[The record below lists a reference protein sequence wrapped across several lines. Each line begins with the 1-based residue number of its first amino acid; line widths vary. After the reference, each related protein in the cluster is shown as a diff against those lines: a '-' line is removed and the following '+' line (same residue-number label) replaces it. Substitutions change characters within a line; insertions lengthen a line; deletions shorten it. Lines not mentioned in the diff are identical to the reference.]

1 MAPHQQL
8 RHQQLRHQQLRHP
21 PLRHP
26 PLPPRTWRGVGGGGR
41 GRVGGRGRG
50 RGGVGGSYRSTA
62 ASIAASAAGMTD
74 GCRDVV
80 RGRWRCASCL
90 VRAEQSGSAGHTA
103 APRSNPSNSGTR
115 PAERQRRQSA
125 RPAADD
131 SSSLSVEEE
140 TVVRRTEATSGSVLS
155 KLDTLAHPPR
165 TESSASQ
172 RKKSIGLESR
182 RLSLQVK
189 QGFLLLYSKDPRNN
203 RRANAFIQRD
213 GGARAAGA

>member
-1 MAPHQQL
+1 MGG
-8 RHQQLRHQQLRHP
+8 
-21 PLRHP
+21 
-26 PLPPRTWRGVGGGGR
+26 GVGCGGG
-41 GRVGGRGRG
+41 VG
-50 RGGVGGSYRSTA
+50 GGVGGSYRSTA

-165 TESSASQ
+165 TESSARQ
-172 RKKSIGLESR
+172 RKSIWTGKSKIIVTGKTGFPTFILKRPPEQSARQRFHSAGWRGSCSWSLTRTTRRASR
-182 RLSLQVK
+182 RCSRTWRRP
-189 QGFLLLYSKDPRNN
+189 SKSS
-203 RRANAFIQRD
+203 AW
-213 GGARAAGA
+213 